1 MATEQDDDITFEE
14 IDWEDVGRDVTEL
27 SARKIIEVATFV
39 VWLVALC
46 YDAFLIPN
54 DRPTIPGVWDVTS
67 VEWLFILTLILGFY
81 HVVLPLADNR
91 RMTLYYWREFKK
103 NKPAVASLI
112 FLIVIFVTGIVGPIV
127 MEPPQLDLM
136 DAYQPPV
143 GFTAQVQGTTATG
156 TWEHPLGTDQ
166 QGQDMFKLVVYGMR
180 VSMEVGLIS
189 MFLAVTI
196 GTVVGT
202 TAAHFGG
209 YVDEALMRYVDLQQT
224 FPGFILLLLLV
235 YLFGGS
241 LFLIIVLY
249 GFLSWEGT
257 ARLIRSEA
265 LQRTEEAY
273 IRAAETAGASRWWI
287 IRRHL
292 IPNVS
297 STVITVAT
305 LSIPGFILGEAS
317 LSFLGLGDPNV
328 YSWGRVISGGR
339 SSLASAPW
347 IATIPGVFLF
357 LTVLAF
363 NFLGDALRDAIDP
376 RQET

>member
-1 MATEQDDDITFEE
+1 MATEQEDDITFEE
-14 IDWEDVGRDVTEL
+14 IDWETVDRDVSDL
-27 SARKIIEVATFV
+27 SVRRLIEFVTFG
-39 VWLVALC
+39 VWVLALL

-54 DRPTIPGVWDVTS
+54 DRATIPGVWDVTS
-67 VEWLFILTLILGFY
+67 VEWLFILTLVLGFY
-81 HVVLPLADNR
+81 HVVLPLADNP

-103 NKPAVASLI
+103 NKPAVASLG

-136 DAYQPPV
+136 AAYQPPV
-143 GFTAQVQGTTATG
+143 GITATVQGETVTG
-156 TWEHPLGTDQ
+156 TWAHPLGTDH

-189 MFLAVTI
+189 MVIAVTI
-196 GTVVGT
+196 GTIVGT

-297 STVITVAT
+297 STVITIAT

-328 YSWGRVISGGR
+328 YSWGKVIAGGR

-347 IATIPGVFLF
+347 IATIPGIFLF